1 MLDRMEVLGVI
12 VVLGIAGLVFAIL
25 RASRISKE
33 EAEEASA
40 FVRHVQKMLDKWTT
54 DRDADGMATFSLK
67 EIDASQYGIR
77 LVRDEQLYGAV
88 DAKRFA
94 FKRDGNFTIGAVRL
108 SVPVVKGIRVQAFRG
123 RVHTPKSWTEEE
135 QGRLYLTN
143 RAVIFDGPTRN
154 VRTTL
159 GQIFKYDWS
168 PNGITIEPQ
177 RGAIQRYEFEVPPS
191 FAAALLVIMSSDTI
205 KESPSKPE
213 KRVSEPEPSTRPE
226 PESFDDAVGTDA
238 RGVKI
243 YEIE

>member
-1 MLDRMEVLGVI
+1 MALGS
-12 VVLGIAGLVFAIL
+12 F
-25 RASRISKE
+25 
-33 EAEEASA
+33 EASNCMA
-40 FVRHVQKMLDKWTT
+40 PQTLNGSHSSE
-54 DRDADGMATFSLK
+54 MATSPLGPFVFPSPSLR
-67 EIDASQYGIR
+67 G
-77 LVRDEQLYGAV
+77 V
-88 DAKRFA
+88 
-94 FKRDGNFTIGAVRL
+94 
-108 SVPVVKGIRVQAFRG
+108 RVQAFRG
-123 RVHTPKSWTEEE
+123 RVHAPKSWTEEE

-177 RGAIQRYEFEVPPS
+177 RGAIQRYEFEIPPS